1 MQDEK
6 VFKASVRVAA
16 AILTNITA
24 ALLIE
29 IPFMTTW
36 YDLTYHVV
44 FCILTT
50 GIAIRFERALLE

>member
-36 YDLTYHVV
+36 YDLT
-44 FCILTT
+44 
-50 GIAIRFERALLE
+50 